1 MQAIENENRY
11 GLTDTQ
17 RIRKDMRLLNKQVTE
32 EEITE
37 AVLKERKKNFTS
49 HFQTCTRTQRE

>member
-49 HFQTCTRTQRE
+49 HF